1 MKQYTLEDYE
11 RKRKKHNQVM
21 KDYYYRKKEQKRIK
35 AEQLAQA
42 KLEELKGENENVS
55 RD

>member
-21 KDYYYRKKEQKRIK
+21 KDYYYKKKAQKL
-35 AEQLAQA
+35 EQA
-42 KLEELKGENENVS
+42 KAIAQEKLKQIKGEDENV
-55 RD
+55 

>member
-21 KDYYYRKKEQKRIK
+21 KEYYYRKKEQKRIK
-35 AEQLAQA
+35 AEQLAQI
-42 KLEELKGENENVS
+42 KLEELKGENENV
-55 RD
+55 

>member
-1 MKQYTLEDYE
+1 MKHYLEDYE

-21 KDYYYRKKEQKRIK
+21 KEYYYRKKEQKRIK

-42 KLEELKGENENVS
+42 KLEELKGENENV
-55 RD
+55 

>member
-1 MKQYTLEDYE
+1 MTKYTLEDYE

-21 KDYYYRKKEQKRIK
+21 KDYYYRKKEQKKIK

-42 KLEELKGENENVS
+42 KLEELKGENENV
-55 RD
+55 